1 MLPALRGHHDWLRRV
16 SDYHSGGVSGAE
28 RAAVETHLLTC
39 SECREALAMYQR
51 FYRLLRSPLS
61 LDGALLG
68 LRLAPDGAG
77 GGASSPGARA
87 DSGARIRPLVASEP
101 PRAPNGPP
109 RQDLWLI
116 ETIAAVLVIALLGGG
131 LFAFLHNR
139 AGTAQKPAPTATV
152 TRPTPTSGPTV
163 LLQSSLTP
171 APSDWVSSAGTGCL
185 FESDGL
191 HIKNGVGCGLPV
203 IGFEDQTG
211 YWQNGRITVSVK
223 QIAGPPTGTYG
234 MNLGGKSNPGPNG
247 IASETDRFDID
258 STGRF
263 FFQECY
269 NGACQY
275 AVTLTANP
283 AIHAGIGATNT
294 LEVRITGGHF
304 DLYVNG
310 TKVGQADSSTYPNTG
325 GHASVECD
333 NNIEVVYTNLMLA
346 TNH

>member
-1 MLPALRGHHDWLRRV
+1 MMPTMRGHHDWLRRV

-28 RAAVETHLLTC
+28 RAAVEAHLLTC

-51 FYRLLRSPLS
+51 FYRLLRSPLA

-68 LRLAPDGAG
+68 MRLAPDGAG
-77 GGASSPGARA
+77 GGAGSPGTRG
-87 DSGARIRPLVASEP
+87 DSSTGIRPLVASEP
-101 PRAPNGPP
+101 PRTPNSPP

-131 LFAFLHNR
+131 LFALLHNH
-139 AGTAQKPAPTATV
+139 AGTAHQPTPSPTV
-152 TRPTPTSGPTV
+152 TRPSPTTGPAA
-163 LLQSSLTP
+163 LLQTSLAP
-171 APSDWVSSAGTGCL
+171 APSDWVSGAPTGCL
-185 FESDGL
+185 FQSDGL
-191 HIKNGVGCGLPV
+191 HIKNAVGCALPV
-203 IGFEDQTG
+203 EGFEDQTG

-223 QIAGPPTGTYG
+223 QIAGPATGTYG
-234 MNLGGKSNPGPNG
+234 MNLGGRSNPGPNG
-247 IASETDRFDID
+247 IASESDRFDID

-269 NGACQY
+269 NNACQY
-275 AVTLTANP
+275 VVTLTANP
-283 AIHAGIGATNT
+283 AIHAGLGATNT

-325 GHASVECD
+325 GHASLECGD
-333 NNIEVVYTNLMLA
+333 NIEVVYTNLTLA
-346 TNH
+346 TDH